1 MTGYGKLVNC
11 FQCNNLRLHDSTNVF
26 SAGILSGIVIIPGT
40 AGGIFLGSYLIKR
53 VDVRRSCKIA
63 AKYCFIFQF
72 IGTWAVLTFLI
83 PGCKTT
89 LLAGISHPYNNRWT
103 KKDVYSFI
111 HLLLISLTNEDL
123 GRICFMRGLC
133 CGKCMVSIPTTS
145 FVQKCFTCN
154 EFFLHRCFQ
163 FFKGWIT
170 ELLGLAFQ
178 EFW

>member
-1 MTGYGKLVNC
+1 MSLFFSILNEIFDYYRATSMTGYGKLVNC
-11 FQCNNLRLHDSTNVF
+11 FQCNNLRLDESTNVF

-89 LLAGISHPYNNRWT
+89 LLAGISHPYNNRST
-103 KKDVYSFI
+103 KRYI
-111 HLLLISLTNEDL
+111 
-123 GRICFMRGLC
+123 
-133 CGKCMVSIPTTS
+133 
-145 FVQKCFTCN
+145 
-154 EFFLHRCFQ
+154 FLHTFAVN
-163 FFKGWIT
+163 KSY
-170 ELLGLAFQ
+170 E
-178 EFW
+178 

>member
-11 FQCNNLRLHDSTNVF
+11 FQCNNLRLDESTNVF

-89 LLAGISHPYNNRWT
+89 LLAGISHPYNNR
-103 KKDVYSFI
+103 
-111 HLLLISLTNEDL
+111 
-123 GRICFMRGLC
+123 
-133 CGKCMVSIPTTS
+133 
-145 FVQKCFTCN
+145 
-154 EFFLHRCFQ
+154 
-163 FFKGWIT
+163 
-170 ELLGLAFQ
+170 
-178 EFW
+178 